1 MAVSDANYC
10 FTLIDIGQNGSNND
24 NGVLSRSEMGKRLS
38 AGEMNNPETRS
49 LPGCPFDP
57 LPFYFLGEAIF
68 SLKIW
73 LIRPYPG
80 KMLQEDQSVY
90 NYRHARPRRV
100 IENAFGILVARW
112 RIFNASINTS
122 IENVE
127 KYVKAAVVLHNY
139 LRQTENAV
147 Y

>member
-1 MAVSDANYC
+1 MAVSDVNYC

-24 NGVLSRSEMGKRLS
+24 NGVLSRSGMGKRLS
-38 AGEMNNPETRS
+38 AGEMNNPETKS
-49 LPGCPFDP
+49 LPGCTFDP
-57 LPFYFLGEAIF
+57 LPFYFLGKAIF
-68 SLKIW
+68 PMKIW

-100 IENAFGILVARW
+100 IENAFGILVERW
-112 RIFNASINTS
+112 RIFNVSINTS